1 MSVRLRSF
9 AGDRKGSV
17 ITVFAFSAMILAVLT
32 AIVMNQISFYMTK
45 RKLQD
50 AVDMTTLMVM
60 ESGVITVA
68 NAKSLLEK
76 QLKQPVANVVVTQ
89 GRYSAN
95 ANVVEANRFIPDATP
110 YNAVHVTAEMPGDK
124 VMLGGMMANSPKITA
139 AARAARRTTASI
151 VMGSRLVRVEGGL
164 SAALLDATL
173 GYKGKLTVM
182 DYESLVGA
190 NIDAAQFL
198 QALNVKA
205 DIKALTFGDVVS
217 APVKVGHIVDALVA
231 TTPTGTVQTLLKKAS
246 PVGGTDKVLLNQV
259 LDLGSIT
266 NLPLNSLLAGEAF
279 PISVGEILGGAVA
292 LADGDHQIAIDL
304 GAVLGDNSIADVSLD
319 LGEKPKVLD
328 YKGRADKGAK
338 VSTSQLALN
347 IGALG
352 VLKVDVTLA
361 NAEVKIDDIKCKA
374 DGSAEVVLKAIT
386 EAASVGLKAPIL
398 PRIGV
403 KLGSGEEKKLTFT
416 KEDIKAK
423 TYKPVRSGLGLQL
436 GSLSIAQKLLF
447 TPVDGLLEALG
458 LHVAEADVKV
468 VEADCG
474 SAGLVH

>member
-1 MSVRLRSF
+1 VRSF
-9 AGDRKGSV
+9 SKDRKGSV
-17 ITVFAFSAMILAVLT
+17 VTVFAFSAMVFAILT
-32 AIVMNQISFYMTK
+32 AIVMNQVSFYLTK
-45 RKLQD
+45 RKLQN
-50 AVDMTTLMVM
+50 AVDMTTLMMM
-60 ESGVITVA
+60 ESGVITIA
-68 NAKSLLEK
+68 NAKTLLEK

-95 ANVVEANRFIPDATP
+95 AMINEASRFTPNATP
-110 YNAVHVTAEMPGDK
+110 YNAVHVSAEVAGEK
-124 VMLGGMMANSPKITA
+124 VMLGGMMASNPKISA
-139 AARAARRTTASI
+139 AARGARRTTASI

-182 DYESLVGA
+182 DYEALAGVD
-190 NIDAAQFL
+190 IDVAQFL
-198 QALNVKA
+198 QALNIRA
-205 DIKALTFGDVVS
+205 DIKALTFADVVS
-217 APVKVGHIVDALVA
+217 APVHVGHIVDALVA
-231 TTPTGTVQTLLKKAS
+231 TTPSGTVQALLKKAS
-246 PVGGTDKVLLNQV
+246 PASGTDKVILNKV

-266 NLPLNSLLAGEAF
+266 NLPVNSLLSGEAF
-279 PISVGEILGGAVA
+279 PISVGEILGGAVS
-292 LADGDHQIAIDL
+292 LADRDHQIAIDL
-304 GAVLGDNSIADVSLD
+304 GAVLGDSSIADVSLD

-347 IGALG
+347 VGALG
-352 VLKVDVTLA
+352 LLKVDVTLA
-361 NAEVKIDDIKCKA
+361 NAEVRIDDIKCKA
-374 DGSAEVVLKAIT
+374 DGSAEVVLKAVT
-386 EAASVGLKAPIL
+386 EAASVGVKTAIL

-447 TPVDGLLEALG
+447 APVDSLLEALG
-458 LHVAEADVKV
+458 LHIAEADVKV
-468 VEADCG
+468 VDANCG

>member
-1 MSVRLRSF
+1 MRSF
-9 AGDRKGSV
+9 ARDRKGSV

-32 AIVMNQISFYMTK
+32 AIVMNQISFYMSK

-50 AVDMTTLMVM
+50 AVDMTTLMMM
-60 ESGVITVA
+60 ESGIITVG
-68 NAKSLLEK
+68 NAQKLLEK
-76 QLKQPVANVVVTQ
+76 QLNQPIAHVVVTQ

-95 ANVVEANRFIPDATP
+95 SNVAEASRFIANATP
-110 YNAVHVTAEMPGDK
+110 YNAVHVSAEIAADK
-124 VMLGGMMANSPKITA
+124 VMLGGMMADNPKISA
-139 AARAARRTTASI
+139 AARGARRTTASI
-151 VMGSRLVRVEGGL
+151 VVGSRLVRVEGGL

-190 NIDAAQFL
+190 NIDAVQFL
-198 QALNVKA
+198 QALNIKA
-205 DIKALTFGDVVS
+205 DIKAVTFDNILS
-217 APVKVGHIVDALVA
+217 APVSVGHIVDALVT
-231 TTPTGTVQTLLKKAS
+231 TTPTGTVKTLLKKAA
-246 PVGGTDKVLLNQV
+246 PVGGTGKILLNQV
-259 LDLGSIT
+259 VDLGAIT
-266 NLPLNSLLAGEAF
+266 NLPINSVLSGKAL
-279 PISVGEILGGAVA
+279 PISVGEILGASVA
-292 LADGDHQIAIDL
+292 LADKDHQVAINL

-328 YKGRADKGAK
+328 YKGKADKGAK
-338 VSTSQLALN
+338 VATSQLVLN
-347 IGALG
+347 VGALG
-352 VLKVDVTLA
+352 LLALDVSLA
-361 NAEVKIDDIKCKA
+361 NANVQIDDIKCKA
-374 DGSAEVVLKAIT
+374 DGSGEVVLKAVT

-403 KLGSGEEKKLTFT
+403 KLGSGETKKLTFT
-416 KEDIKAK
+416 KEDIAAQ

-447 TPVDGLLEALG
+447 TPVDALLESLG

-468 VEADCG
+468 VEVDCG

>member
-1 MSVRLRSF
+1 MRSF
-9 AGDRKGSV
+9 SKDRKGSV
-17 ITVFAFSAMILAVLT
+17 ITVFAFSAMVLAVLT
-32 AIVMNQISFYMTK
+32 AIVMNQVSFYMTK
-45 RKLQD
+45 RKLQN
-50 AVDMTTLMVM
+50 AVDMTTLMMM

-76 QLKQPVANVVVTQ
+76 QLNQPVANVVVTQ

-95 ANVVEANRFIPDATP
+95 STIDEASRFIPNATP
-110 YNAVHVTAEMPGDK
+110 YNAVHVTAEVAGEK
-124 VMLGGMMANSPKITA
+124 VMLGGMMADNPKIAA

-190 NIDAAQFL
+190 DIDVAQFL

-205 DIKALTFGDVVS
+205 NIKALTFGDVVS
-217 APVKVGHIVDALVA
+217 APVHVGQVVDALVA
-231 TTPTGTVQTLLKKAS
+231 TTPAGNVQTLLKKAS
-246 PVGGTDKVLLNQV
+246 PVSGTDKVLLNQV

-266 NLPLNSLLAGEAF
+266 NLPINSLLAGDAF
-279 PISVGEILGGAVA
+279 PISVGEILGGTVA
-292 LADGDHQIAIDL
+292 LADGDHQIAINL

-347 IGALG
+347 IGTLG

-361 NAEVKIDDIKCKA
+361 NAQVQIDDIKCKT
-374 DGSAEVVLKAIT
+374 DGSAEVVLKAVT

-403 KLGSGEEKKLTFT
+403 KLGSDEEKKLTFT
-416 KEDIKAK
+416 KADIAAK

-447 TPVDGLLEALG
+447 SPVDALLESLG

-468 VEADCG
+468 ISADCG